1 MSTKALD
8 HIFKPKTIAVIGAS
22 SKPDR
27 VGFAVFRN
35 LITTGFQGTVYP
47 VNIKRD
53 SIQGVKAYKS
63 VSEVPDEIDLAI
75 IATPAPTVP
84 DLISDCA
91 KAKVRGVIILSAGF
105 SEVGKLGEMMSS
117 QILERAKAAGIRVIG
132 PNCLGFIKPKL
143 ALNASFGP
151 KMALPGK
158 IAFISQ
164 SGALGTAILDWS
176 VKHNVGFSNFV
187 SVGSMIDVSFHD
199 LIDYFGQDSDTQS
212 ILIYMESL
220 TQARKFMSAARHF
233 ARNKPIIVLKVGK
246 SEAGSKAAKSHT
258 GSLTGN
264 DAAFDAAFQR
274 AGIVRVNSVE
284 ELFDVAQALSMQKRP
299 VGNKLCI
306 ITNAGGP
313 GVLATDELVSQGG
326 ELAELSE
333 ITMNEL
339 NKILPANW
347 SKGNPVDIIGDADPQ
362 RYSETVKICTKDPN
376 VDGLLV
382 ILTPQSMTHPSH
394 VAHELVKLAH
404 LSDEPLLAAW
414 MGEDDV
420 QEGRDILKIGSVPAY
435 YTPERAIRTFMN
447 IYNYS
452 RNLQTL
458 YETPATIPHA
468 FKPSTEENS
477 KIIDHLLKESRFVM
491 NETEAKDF
499 LSNYQIPTGKREI
512 VSTAEDAADKAQSLG
527 FPVAMKVV
535 SADIMHKTDAGG
547 VKLNIKNRDEA
558 TKAFNDIKWLCQE
571 HSPKAKI
578 KGILIEPMISKR
590 YELLIGAKKD
600 PIFGPL
606 IVFGMGGVSVEIF
619 KDTNI
624 GLPPL
629 NMSLAMRIIEDTKI
643 YKLLKGFRGIPG
655 VDIESIQ
662 FLLYKFAYLLA
673 DFPQIKELDINPFAV
688 DEHGGL
694 VLDAKVVLDKNYTHK
709 DERPYSHL
717 VISPYPKEY
726 VQEFQMK
733 DGRTAI
739 LRPIKPEDEPMEAEM
754 FTKFS
759 EQTQRFRFFELVNEV
774 NHEMLVRYTQNDYD
788 REIAIIAEVDENWK
802 KNMAGVVR
810 LIADPDNETAEFAI
824 VVADPYQHMG
834 LGTRMTD
841 YILEIAKERQISKIY
856 AEVLIDNKIML
867 HMLEKRGF
875 KLEEHD
881 DLVHCEL
888 DLS

>member
-1 MSTKALD
+1 MSTKALN
-8 HIFKPKTIAVIGAS
+8 HIFNPKKIAVIGAT

-47 VNIKRD
+47 VNIKRE
-53 SIQGVKAYKS
+53 SVQGVKAYKS
-63 VSEVPDEIDLAI
+63 VNDIPDSIDLAL
-75 IATPAPTVP
+75 IATPAQTVP
-84 DLISDCA
+84 DLINECA
-91 KAKVRGVIILSAGF
+91 EAKVKGVVILSGGFNEAGA
-105 SEVGKLGEMMSS
+105 LGEMMSK
-117 QILERAKAAGIRVIG
+117 QIMERAKAAGIRIIG

-151 KMALPGK
+151 KMALPGN

-176 VKHNVGFSNFV
+176 VKHNVGFSNFI
-187 SVGSMIDVSFHD
+187 SIGSMIDVSFHD
-199 LIDYFGQDSDTQS
+199 LIDYFGQDSETQS

-220 TQARKFMSAARHF
+220 KHARKFMSAARAF

-258 GSLTGN
+258 GSITGN
-264 DAAFDAAFQR
+264 DAAFNAAFER

-284 ELFDVAQALSMQKRP
+284 ELFDVAQTLSMQKRP
-299 VGNKLCI
+299 KGNKLCI

-313 GVLATDELVSQGG
+313 GVLATDELIEKNGR
-326 ELAELSE
+326 LADLTKE
-333 ITMNEL
+333 TMDEL
-339 NKILPANW
+339 NKVLPANW

-362 RYSETVKICTKDPN
+362 RYAQAVRICTKDPN

-404 LSDEPLLAAW
+404 HSDEPILAAW

-420 QEGRDILKIGSVPAY
+420 QEGREILKTGSIPAY
-435 YTPERAIRTFMN
+435 YTPERAVRTFMN
-447 IYNYS
+447 IYSYS
-452 RNLQTL
+452 HNLQTL

-468 FKPSTEENS
+468 FKPNTDANHKLIE
-477 KIIDHLLKESRFVM
+477 HLYQGSRFVM
-491 NETEAKDF
+491 TEGEAKEF
-499 LSNYQIPTGKREI
+499 LSNYGIPVSKREI
-512 VSTAEDAADKAQSLG
+512 VNTPEDAMNAAEKIG

-535 SADIMHKTDAGG
+535 SQDILHKTDAGG
-547 VKLNIKNRDEA
+547 VKLNIKTREDA
-558 TKAFNDIKWLCQE
+558 QKAFNDIKWLCQE
-571 HSPKAKI
+571 WKPDAHI
-578 KGILIEPMISKR
+578 EGVLIEPMVSKR
-590 YELLIGAKKD
+590 YELLIGAKRD

-629 NMSLAMRIIEDTKI
+629 NMALAMRIIEDTKI
-643 YKLLKGFRGIPG
+643 YKLLKGFRGIPA

-688 DEHGGL
+688 DEHGGI
-694 VLDAKVVLDKNYTHK
+694 VLDAKVVLEEHYKKSQH
-709 DERPYSHL
+709 PYAHL

-726 VQEFQMK
+726 VQEYKMNDK
-733 DGRTAI
+733 RTAI
-739 LRPIKPEDEPMEAEM
+739 LRPIRPEDEPMEAEM

-759 EQTQRFRFFELVNEV
+759 EETQRFRFFELVNEV

-810 LIADPDNETAEFAI
+810 LIADADNETAEFAI
-824 VVADPYQHMG
+824 VVADPWQHLG
-834 LGTRMTD
+834 LGSKMTD
-841 YILEIAKERQISKIY
+841 YILEIAKERGIKKVY
-856 AEVLIDNKIML
+856 AEVLTDNKIML
-867 HMLEKRGF
+867 HMLKKRGF
-875 KLEEHD
+875 NLEEQD
-881 DLVHCEL
+881 DTVHCEL
-888 DLS
+888 DIN